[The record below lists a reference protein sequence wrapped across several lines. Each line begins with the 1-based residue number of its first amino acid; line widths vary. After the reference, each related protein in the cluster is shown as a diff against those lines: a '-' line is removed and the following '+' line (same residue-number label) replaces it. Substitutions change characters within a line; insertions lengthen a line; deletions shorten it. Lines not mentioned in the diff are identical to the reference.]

1 MEGSAGVFRL
11 LSLRLSES
19 PHPSPRAAERAILG
33 FKIAIYLRRG
43 GYVTIFEPELMRGHK
58 YAKHP
63 YWGKRDVETRS
74 RVQHSGHMPVLKTGA
89 GQWRYSR
96 HDDRYKVGV

>member
-1 MEGSAGVFRL
+1 MEGSGGVSRR
-11 LSLRLSES
+11 LSLALIES

-43 GYVTIFEPELMRGHK
+43 GYVTVFEPELMRGHK

-63 YWGKRDVETRS
+63 YWGKRDVETSS
-74 RVQHSGHMPVLKTGA
+74 RVQHSGHLPVLKTGE
-89 GQWRYSR
+89 GQWRSAR
-96 HDDRYKVGV
+96 HDDRGKVGV